1 MKIQHVVPYS
11 NAIKAL
17 IIAFYTLL
25 STYKPKFLDP
35 YREDVWEPKIQAAN
49 EIIMARGLQNLNKG
63 KTKDRNAVMDTMI
76 PTIDDLRFDIQ
87 ECINS
92 GTITDS
98 LASFDLAN
106 LSKSILKH
114 DIDLFHTS
122 YEIAIDRINENK
134 VALIAEGF
142 TQIKIDKITSL
153 HNKAISIQ
161 VDKSDLDEEITDLS
175 KANQVIINACLKE
188 DQNVLNGIKAMA
200 KSMGDKELAK
210 RATKTAVLKSIDATP
225 DKKILAR
232 KIKPASSIIIATNY
246 IAKDI
251 LQLILL
257 TDVKIYLFRT
267 MNKTDEFVSGRGLEL
282 NVPWTGK
289 VKDIPGEGKY
299 IKLHNADLEILGRV
313 SVNKIKVK
321 K

>member
-17 IIAFYTLL
+17 FIAFYTLL
-25 STYKPKFLDP
+25 STYKPKFLDT

-63 KTKDRNAVMDTMI
+63 KTKDRNTVMDTLI
-76 PTIDDLRFDIQ
+76 PIIDDLRFDIQ
-87 ECINS
+87 ECINAGS
-92 GTITDS
+92 ITDS

-106 LSKSILKH
+106 FSRSISKR

-142 TQIKIDKITSL
+142 TQLKIDKITNL
-153 HNKAISIQ
+153 HDKAINIQ

-175 KANQVIINACLKE
+175 KANQVVINDCLKE
-188 DQNVLNGIKAMA
+188 DQKVLNGLKAMA

-210 RATKTAVLKSIDATP
+210 RATKAAVLKSIDATP
-225 DKKILAR
+225 TPRDGAR
-232 KIKPASSIIIATNY
+232 NIKPTFNIVIATNY
-246 IAKDI
+246 PAKDTLEI
-251 LQLILL
+251 TLL
-257 TDVKIYLFRT
+257 TDNKVTLYRAV
-267 MNKTDEFVSGRGLEL
+267 NKTDESTTGRTLEL
-282 NVPWTGK
+282 NVPWVGK
-289 VKDIPGEGKY
+289 VKNIPGEGKY
-299 IKLHNADLEILGRV
+299 LKLYNADLEGKARV
-313 SVNKIKVK
+313 RVKKIKSK